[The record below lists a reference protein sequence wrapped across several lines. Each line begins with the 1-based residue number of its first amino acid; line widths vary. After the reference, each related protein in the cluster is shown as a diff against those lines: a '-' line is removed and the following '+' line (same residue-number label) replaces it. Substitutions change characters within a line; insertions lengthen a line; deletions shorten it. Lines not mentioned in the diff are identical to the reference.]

1 MTLFTHLIGCS
12 LCVSG
17 LTSVPVMTENDERF
31 ASNQIIEC
39 SGFHVKMPTN
49 PEAVKRCHLHQEAE
63 KEKCVAKNWP
73 LQFRLI

>member
-1 MTLFTHLIGCS
+1 
-12 LCVSG
+12 
-17 LTSVPVMTENDERF
+17 MTENDERF